1 VSHRTQALRHA
12 VNPGDTGRRVVLGQ
26 ALGLAL
32 GAHLPSALASAPSA
46 SPVFVLNSQDANV
59 SVIDPASWKLRSN
72 LPTGK
77 EPHHL
82 YLAPDDRTLIV
93 ANAASNSLTFIDP
106 TTAEL
111 RRTVHGVIDPY
122 HLRFS
127 PDMRWFVTA
136 ANRLDHIDL
145 YRWQGAS
152 AAEPLQLVRR
162 IAAPKTPSH
171 LAIDSASR
179 MLYASLQDSDEW
191 LSIDLAT
198 QAVRLKQRC
207 GRMPADLFLSADDR
221 TLLVALTGDR
231 VVEAWDVSSTPA
243 RLVRRIETGAGAHA
257 FRARGDGRHVFVS
270 NRVGNSISEIDTR
283 SLSVVGQWDAPGGPD
298 CMDLMS
304 DGRTL
309 LVTSRWAKKLS
320 VIDLVDKRLVR
331 QVPVGRSPH
340 GVWTLDHAPR
350 Q

>member
-1 VSHRTQALRHA
+1 MTARRAALRGLGALALLPAARPGHA
-12 VNPGDTGRRVVLGQ
+12 VAP
-26 ALGLAL
+26 
-32 GAHLPSALASAPSA
+32 PSH
-46 SPVFVLNSQDANV
+46 PVFVLNSQDADV
-59 SVIDPASWKLRSN
+59 SVIDPASWAVRTR

-82 YLAPDDRTLIV
+82 YLAPDDKTLIV

-106 TTAEL
+106 VTAL
-111 RRTVHGVIDPY
+111 VRRTLHGIVDPY

-145 YRWQGAS
+145 YQWQGMD
-152 AAEPLQLVRR
+152 AAEPLRLARR
-162 IAAPKTPSH
+162 IAAPRTPSH

-179 MLYASLQDSDEW
+179 VLFASLQDSDEW
-191 LSIDLAT
+191 LAIDLAT
-198 QAVRLKQRC
+198 QTVRVKQRC
-207 GRMPADLFLSADDR
+207 GRMPADVFLCSDDR

-231 VVEAWDVSSTPA
+231 AVEAWDTAATPP
-243 RLVRRIETGAGAHA
+243 RLVKRIETGLGAHA
-257 FRARGDGRHVFVS
+257 FRARGDQRHVFVS
-270 NRVGNSISEIDTR
+270 NRAGNSISEIDTR
-283 SLSVVGQWDAPGGPD
+283 TLAVSGQWDAPGGPD
-298 CMDLMS
+298 CMELMS

-309 LVTSRWAKKLS
+309 LVTSRWARKLT

-331 QVPVGRSPH
+331 QVAVGRSPH

-350 Q
+350 H

>member
-1 VSHRTQALRHA
+1 MTLAPDRTGPGSRRAVLAQA
-12 VNPGDTGRRVVLGQ
+12 
-26 ALGLAL
+26 
-32 GAHLPSALASAPSA
+32 SALALAALLPVRPAGAVAP
-46 SPVFVLNSQDANV
+46 PTKPIFVLNSQDADV
-59 SVIDPASWKLRSN
+59 SIFDPSSWAVRTR

-82 YLAPDDRTLIV
+82 YMAPDDKALIV

-106 TTAEL
+106 VTAAV
-111 RRTVHGVIDPY
+111 RRTLTGIVDPY

-145 YRWQGAS
+145 YHWQGVGAP
-152 AAEPLQLVRR
+152 EPLKLVRR

-171 LAIDSASR
+171 LAIDSGSR
-179 MLYASLQDSDEW
+179 VLYASLQDSDEW
-191 LSIDLAT
+191 VAIDMTT
-198 QAVRLKQRC
+198 QAVRVKQRC
-207 GRMPADLFLSADDR
+207 GRMPADVFLATDDR

-231 VVEAWDVSSTPA
+231 VVEAWDVSAAVP

-270 NRVGNSISEIDTR
+270 NRVANTISEIDLRT
-283 SLSVVGQWDAPGGPD
+283 LSVVGQWDAPGGPD
-298 CMDLMS
+298 CMELMA

-309 LVTSRWAKKLS
+309 LVTSRWARKLS
-320 VIDLVDKRLVR
+320 VIDLPDKRLVR